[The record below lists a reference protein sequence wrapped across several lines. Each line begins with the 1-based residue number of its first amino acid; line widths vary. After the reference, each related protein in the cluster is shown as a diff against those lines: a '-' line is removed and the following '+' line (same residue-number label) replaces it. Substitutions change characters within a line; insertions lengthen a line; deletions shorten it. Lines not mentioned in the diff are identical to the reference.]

1 MKRILFNDKFGLT
14 KAVLEG
20 RKTVT
25 RRIISA
31 KTIEHILEDFRWEY
45 FEATLDVLKSDK
57 EYIEQYF
64 LIENRGKRFRRG
76 DIIAVAQSYK
86 DAGIDQSME
95 ITHIKWVKSI
105 QKYRAPRT
113 LKFTKNCAKD
123 DFGWENKMYVKA
135 DLMPHQICITNVRI
149 ERLQDISDEDCLREG
164 IVASNNLVHFN
175 GFAFDWCKDD
185 EGHILATKWCQTPR
199 EAFAA
204 LIDKISGKGT
214 FDSNPWVFVYEFELV
229 K

>member
-1 MKRILFNDKFGLT
+1 MFNDKYGLT

-20 RKTVT
+20 RKTMT
-25 RRIISA
+25 RRFIKAPRTMEGKDVYGFSVVKYPRTGVPVEVMALDTDGAQINN
-31 KTIEHILEDFRWEY
+31 ILPKFKVGE
-45 FEATLDVLKSDK
+45 VV
-57 EYIEQYF
+57 
-64 LIENRGKRFRRG
+64 
-76 DIIAVAQSYK
+76 AVAQSYK

-95 ITHIKWVKSI
+95 ITYTKWVKSI

-135 DLMPHQICITNVRI
+135 DLMPHQIRITNVRV

-164 IVASNNLVHFN
+164 ISQKSSFPKKKSLPFY
-175 GFAFDWCKDD
+175 FDGGKHSWDNSFS
-185 EGHILATKWCQTPR
+185 TPR
-199 EAFAA
+199 AAFAD
-204 LIDKISGKGT
+204 LINRLSGKGT
-214 FDSNPWVFVYEFELV
+214 WESNPWVFVYEFELV